1 MQHETLEGVVER
13 VTYHSD
19 ETGYTV
25 IRLRPNSSQAVRT
38 GQTNQ
43 GLLTV
48 VGTLPEL
55 QPGESVRLT
64 GSWTSHREHGR
75 QFRAE
80 SVEQMVPSTLEGL
93 RRYLG
98 SGLIKGVGPVTAKK
112 IVDHYGL
119 KTMDILESDAT
130 RMADVPGVGR
140 HRANLI
146 ADGWAKQ
153 RKIKEVMLFLQSQRV
168 STALAVKIYN
178 AYQDEAVRTPVT
190 LNRRWPSTVSAVTAR
205 L

>member
-1 MQHETLEGVVER
+1 MAQEILEGVVER
-13 VTYHSD
+13 ITYYSD

-25 IRLRPNSSQAVRT
+25 IRLRPTPARFSEIGSQAPRRT
-38 GQTNQ
+38 DMQ

-140 HRANLI
+140 HRATLI
-146 ADGWAKQ
+146 AAGWPKK
-153 RKIKEVMLFLQSQRV
+153 RTIKRVMLFRQSKRV
-168 STALAVKIYN
+168 
-178 AYQDEAVRTPVT
+178 
-190 LNRRWPSTVSAVTAR
+190 RRP

>member
-1 MQHETLEGVVER
+1 MQHEILEGVVER
-13 VTYHSD
+13 ITYHND
-19 ETGYTV
+19 ETGYSV
-25 IRLRPNSSQAVRT
+25 IRLKPNTSNAVRT

-64 GSWTSHREHGR
+64 GSWTSHSEYGR

-119 KTMDILESDAT
+119 NTMEVLESDAS
-130 RMADVPGVGR
+130 RMAEVPGVGR
-140 HRANLI
+140 HRATLI
-146 ADGWAKQ
+146 TEGWAQQ

-168 STALAVKIYN
+168 
-178 AYQDEAVRTPVT
+178 
-190 LNRRWPSTVSAVTAR
+190 
-205 L
+205 